1 MSRVLLETAFVFF
14 LLLANGFF
22 AMSEIAV
29 VSARRTRLDH
39 LARRGDSR
47 ALAALRLAEHPN
59 NFLATVQI
67 GITLVG
73 ILAGVFGG
81 ATIARELAAYL
92 NTFPAVAPRGEEIAL
107 PAVVLMIT
115 FLSLVIGELVP
126 KRIALTNPERIASR
140 IAPFMRGLARLAR
153 PAVWVL
159 SKSSDILG
167 ALLRVPPPADAVVT
181 DEEVTG
187 MIASGARAGV
197 FHPTEAAMV
206 RRVFTLGD
214 RRVSAVMTP
223 RPEISWLD
231 ATQPMETLTRTII
244 SSGHSR
250 FPLADGSL
258 DRVLGVV
265 ELRAVAAQCLT
276 RTAVDLRAV
285 MRAPIVVPEKMPVL
299 SVLDR
304 FRAEQQ
310 QLAFVADEYGGIA
323 GIVTLADLAES
334 VVGPLDR
341 DVIVSRPDG
350 SLLVD
355 GMASF
360 YEIAHRL
367 DLSVADTEHDTL
379 AGFIISRLTRLPR
392 VGDVIEAGGY
402 SFEIVDMDRHRIDRV
417 QIMKRAEPV
426 T

>member
-1 MSRVLLETAFVFF
+1 MSRVLLEAAFIFF

-39 LARRGDSR
+39 LARRGDHR

-81 ATIARELAAYL
+81 ATIARELADYL
-92 NTFPAVAPRGEEIAL
+92 NRFPAIAPGGEEIAL

-115 FLSLVIGELVP
+115 FFSLVIGELVP

-140 IAPFMRGLARLAR
+140 VAPFMRGLARLAR
-153 PAVWVL
+153 PVVWVL
-159 SKSSDILG
+159 SKSSDIVG

-197 FHPTEAAMV
+197 FHPVEAAMV

-214 RRVSAVMTP
+214 RRASAVMTA
-223 RPEISWLD
+223 RPEIIWLD
-231 ATQPMETLTRTII
+231 VTQPMETLTRTMI

-265 ELRAVAAQCLT
+265 ELRAVAAQCL
-276 RTAVDLRAV
+276 AGESVDLRAG
-285 MRAPIVVPEKMPVL
+285 MRPPIVVPENAPAL
-299 SVLDR
+299 SVLER

-310 QLAFVADEYGGIA
+310 QFAFVADEYGGIA

-341 DVIVSRPDG
+341 DVIVTRPDG

-355 GMASF
+355 GMVSF

-367 DLSVADTEHDTL
+367 ELAVDDAAHDTL
-379 AGFIISRLTRLPR
+379 AGFVITRLGRLPR
-392 VGDVIEAGGY
+392 VGDVVEDAGY
-402 SFEIVDMDRHRIDRV
+402 RFEIVDMDRHRVDRIHV
-417 QIMKRAEPV
+417 ARIPEPAE
-426 T
+426 